1 MQGNDAEAEALSSRA
16 VVIMEAALGPEHH
29 FVGITLQHLAG
40 LLQAQVRLEVLPPV
54 LSSCRMREYLKTT
67 GMTVYVV
74 DIMCCDF

>member
-16 VVIMEAALGPEHH
+16 VVIMETALGPEHH

-40 LLQAQVRLEVLPPV
+40 LLQAQVRHDVLPV

-67 GMTVYVV
+67 GMPVYVV